1 MKNVNCKIDR
11 NEWWSLLSARITAK
25 FELVFVLAQE
35 NVFSFSVILRP
46 TERKKTVKNG
56 TRDF

>member
-1 MKNVNCKIDR
+1 MKNVNCQIDR

-25 FELVFVLAQE
+25 FGLVFVLAQE
-35 NVFSFSVILRP
+35 NAFSFSVILRP